1 MREPACRRQA
11 QLPRCGLSDGGKLRP
26 ERETVVSYLR
36 RSQHMSRT
44 RNCRFSTK
52 QRLSAL
58 VCFVAL
64 MLMYAQV
71 ASAAVM
77 VITGTCCSGDQCP
90 IHGNH
95 HHSQKTDDPPMDC
108 GHGEHNMN
116 TMDNCSLSCCH
127 DSERPVVHANLFLLT
142 PLSVSTSLASYSA
155 IPFSG
160 AISKISLARAP
171 LAPPPKSF
179 LS

>member
-1 MREPACRRQA
+1 
-11 QLPRCGLSDGGKLRP
+11 
-26 ERETVVSYLR
+26 
-36 RSQHMSRT
+36 MSRT
-44 RNCRFSTK
+44 RKCRFSTK

-64 MLMYAQV
+64 MLMYAQI

-95 HHSQKTDDPPMDC
+95 HHSPKTDDPPMDC
-108 GHGEHNMN
+108 GHGEHNMS

-127 DSERPVVHANLFLLT
+127 DSERPVVHGNLFLLT
-142 PLSVSTSLASYSA
+142 PLPVPTALASCSA
-155 IPFSG
+155 IPFSST
-160 AISKISLARAP
+160 ISKISLAHAP